1 MDNSFSQRKRQ
12 MITKFGIGFLL
23 QHMRGPTH
31 ETNSTD
37 DESEGEPSSPKRD
50 KIDHKLNIDLI
61 KNEDIL
67 QENAENQVIIPKL
80 TKISEDLSLP
90 SDKSFYSNLKPF
102 QEISD
107 CFKEGTTPNF
117 DTHIRRFTGENNY
130 VRSCKW
136 SSDGNWLISDSLD
149 RFVRV
154 FEFRDLHQK
163 QRLLHAS
170 HKLAFGGLIYDLN
183 WHPALNIFA
192 TTNKGSPIHCW
203 CASVDG
209 TKLFSSFRGINDKDE
224 LDSAYSL
231 CFSIDGQHLFAGFK
245 NCVRIFNFEKPGRQ
259 INEIKTYQKSTMKT
273 QKGIISSIAMCPTF
287 DGVFAVASYS
297 GTLGLYST
305 QTNACDSLIGSNDGS
320 TPITHLQYSSCGNL
334 LFAGRRKSPF
344 IQCYDVRLPTK
355 LLYNFQ
361 RESITNQ
368 RIYFQLDFN
377 DHYLYSGSSA
387 GDLLIYDLKK
397 CKKGLNQQELKTE
410 FVEPA
415 HKIKCSEAAVTGLS
429 LHPCE
434 QFIAVS
440 TGQRLFPSSLLLNQL
455 FDDNNSLNKTKNGD
469 DDNNEYISRGNGS
482 LLDNSIKL
490 YKFD

>member
-12 MITKFGIGFLL
+12 MITKSGIGFLL
-23 QHMRGPTH
+23 QHMRGSTH

-50 KIDHKLNIDLI
+50 KIDQELNIDLI

-67 QENAENQVIIPKL
+67 QENAENQVVIPKL
-80 TKISEDLSLP
+80 SKISEDLSLP
-90 SDKSFYSNLKPF
+90 SDENFYSNLKPF

-117 DTHIRRFTGENNY
+117 DAHIRRFIGENNY

-136 SSDGNWLISDSLD
+136 YFLN
-149 RFVRV
+149 
-154 FEFRDLHQK
+154 
-163 QRLLHAS
+163 LHAS

-203 CASVDG
+203 SASVDG
-209 TKLFSSFRGINDKDE
+209 TRLFSSFRGINDKDE
-224 LDSAYSL
+224 LESAHSL
-231 CFSIDGQHLFAGFK
+231 CFSVDGQHLFAGFK

-259 INEIKTYQKSTMKT
+259 INEIKTYP
-273 QKGIISSIAMCPTF
+273 MCPTF

-297 GTLGLYST
+297 GTCNFYNFLVTSFLSLVGLYST

-320 TPITHLQYSSCGNL
+320 TPMTHLQYSSCGNL

-397 CKKGLNQQELKTE
+397 CNKGLNQQELKTE

-415 HKIKCSEAAVTGLS
+415 HKIKCSEAAVTGLRFETIIS
-429 LHPCE
+429 
-434 QFIAVS
+434 FIILS
-440 TGQRLFPSSLLLNQL
+440 FYLFNVKIFL
-455 FDDNNSLNKTKNGD
+455 
-469 DDNNEYISRGNGS
+469 
-482 LLDNSIKL
+482 
-490 YKFD
+490 